1 MLPYIK
7 FNISTN
13 GLGQSQ
19 ADIQKTPG
27 LLITGVTVTGDNDIV
42 AGEAYQIFSLQEA
55 RDLGIEAVGE
65 NKFAYKHIKAFYDY
79 AGENAELWFMLT
91 TTTMKGAL
99 HNDNEQSFAEKFI
112 SDAAGKIRVLGV
124 AKKAAEGAV
133 TLSGA
138 LDKDVIDAVEKAQ
151 KLADLF
157 AEKYS
162 PFRVVLSGNAFTG
175 NLEELQDYATS
186 NYNRVSILLSNT
198 DGEKDA
204 SIGLALGRL
213 ASTPVQR
220 NIGRVRDG
228 AVEDNAAYF
237 TSTDKVESKSSQW
250 SAIHEKGYIFLQNYA
265 GRSGFYF
272 SDDVTLTKPTDDFK
286 SLANGFV
293 MDKAVLIAYDA
304 LLEFLKDEVP
314 VNADGTIH
322 PSIIK
327 SWQSAVD
334 TQIRSLMVEPG
345 NLSDVSVNVNP
356 NQNVVS
362 TGKVEVQVALLP
374 VGYAKYITVNIGF
387 TTNAE

>member
-27 LLITGVTVTGDNDIV
+27 LLVTGVTVTGDDKV
-42 AGEAYQIFSLQEA
+42 FAGESYQIFSLQEA
-55 RDLGIEAVGE
+55 KDLGIEASGV
-65 NKFAYKHIKAFYDY
+65 NSFAYKHIKAFYDY
-79 AGENAELWFMLT
+79 AGENAELWFMLIT
-91 TTTMKGAL
+91 STMKDAL
-99 HNDNEQSFAEKFI
+99 DKDIEPNFAKKLI

-124 AKKAAEGAV
+124 VKKFEGTV
-133 TLSGA
+133 TPLES

-151 KLADLF
+151 ELADYF
-157 AEKYS
+157 TGKYM

-175 NLEELQDYATS
+175 NFTTLKNYSLS

-198 DGEKDA
+198 DGQKDA
-204 SIGLALGRL
+204 SVGLALGRL

-228 AVEDNAAYF
+228 AVENNSAYF
-237 TSTDKVESKSSQW
+237 TDGSKVESLSTQW
-250 SAIHEKGYIFLQNYA
+250 SSIDGKGYIFLQNYA

-293 MDKAVLIAYDA
+293 MDKAMLIAYDM

-314 VNADGTIH
+314 VNTDGTIH

-345 NLSDVSVNVNP
+345 NLSDVNVNINP

-362 TGKVEVQVALLP
+362 TGEVVMQVALLP